1 MAVSLDACQ
10 DCVKLFEASRSALR
24 DWAQARA
31 DFSKDSTEVIIATR
45 YVEQLEAALRRH
57 RQEHGC

>member
-10 DCVKLFEASRSALR
+10 DCVKLFEAYRSALR

>member
-10 DCVKLFEASRSALR
+10 DWVKLIEAYRSALR
-24 DWAQARA
+24 NWAEVRA

-45 YVEQLEAALRRH
+45 YVEQLEAALRSH